1 MITSTVL
8 KCIMLAQF
16 QVNVVEVPI
25 DEYAMATMSK
35 VHNGMQFEATVI
47 EGKVNSIS
55 IESLELPLKTMSYSS
70 RDYDQRSLSTRLDF
84 NGKQASMDCD
94 IN

>member
-1 MITSTVL
+1 MIASTVL

-16 QVNVVEVPI
+16 HVNVVEVPI
-25 DEYAMATMSK
+25 DEYAMATMNK

-47 EGKVNSIS
+47 EGKLNSIA

-70 RDYDQRSLSTRLDF
+70 RDYQQRSLSTRLDF
-84 NGKQASMDCD
+84 NGKQASMDCE

>member
-25 DEYAMATMSK
+25 DEYAMATMSQ

>member
-1 MITSTVL
+1 MLTTSIL

-16 QVNVVEVPI
+16 QVSVVEVPI
-25 DEYAMATMSK
+25 DEYAMANLNK
-35 VHNGMQFEATVI
+35 IHNGIQFEATVI
-47 EGKVNSIS
+47 EGKLNSIS

-70 RDYDQRSLSTRLDF
+70 RDYDQKSLSSRLDF
-84 NGKQASMDCD
+84 NGKQASIDCD